1 MFNNNPPLANSNTAT
16 TLANPTSP
24 VFGNDG
30 FLFVIV
36 LLGFLFVLVVGVGF
50 LFILGVGVGFFF
62 SFLFV
67 TETFIISPFSLIS
80 KVYSV
85 SYNTYPSGA
94 VISW

>member
-30 FLFVIV
+30 FLFV
-36 LLGFLFVLVVGVGF
+36 
-50 LFILGVGVGFFF
+50 
-62 SFLFV
+62 

-85 SYNTYPSGA
+85 SSNTYPSGA
-94 VISW
+94 VIS

>member
-50 LFILGVGVGFFF
+50 FF

-85 SYNTYPSGA
+85 SSNTYPSGA
-94 VISW
+94 AISW

>member
-30 FLFVIV
+30 FLFV
-36 LLGFLFVLVVGVGF
+36 LVVGVGF
-50 LFILGVGVGFFF
+50 LFMLGVGVGFFF

-85 SYNTYPSGA
+85 SSNTYPSGA
-94 VISW
+94 VIS